1 MKSNT
6 MQSYSAFIYEV
17 KDRYMAECSTLRVV
31 SSGITPHEA
40 VENLK
45 KEIHHTFNDFD
56 IQIKPVFERR

>member
-1 MKSNT
+1 MTNNS

-31 SSGITPHEA
+31 SSGITPIEA
-40 VENLK
+40 IENLK
-45 KEIHHTFNDFD
+45 QEIHKTFNDFD

>member
-1 MKSNT
+1 MKNNT

-17 KDRYMAECSTLRVV
+17 KDRYMAEYSTLRVV

-45 KEIHHTFNDFD
+45 QEIHFVFNDFN
-56 IQIKPVFERR
+56 IQINPVFERR

>member
-45 KEIHHTFNDFD
+45 QEIHNTFNDFD
-56 IQIKPVFERR
+56 IQIKPVFERS